1 MYLQRWNIVQFFKI
15 IFSLYDLEILIY
27 SVITSLS
34 YNYYISIY
42 IHTETKTGENVVIL
56 TILIMTWNRGEC
68 KFSLSLY
75 VVSEISTIRPQ
86 DLFCYYS
93 MKLTKSHC
101 KTTVFSAKK
110 KWLDFL
116 IHVLIAMVNKVHKI
130 YMRVYNQNGDC
141 QLPGGKEFRQ
151 SL

>member
-75 VVSEISTIRPQ
+75 VVSKISTIRP
-86 DLFCYYS
+86 
-93 MKLTKSHC
+93 
-101 KTTVFSAKK
+101 
-110 KWLDFL
+110 
-116 IHVLIAMVNKVHKI
+116 
-130 YMRVYNQNGDC
+130 
-141 QLPGGKEFRQ
+141 
-151 SL
+151 